1 LRSHSF
7 KLNVKTLVKL
17 IHLLLYIHHIYLLSY
32 FYSRHCPWRCKQV
45 SALVCHERTHTNE
58 RPYSCSVCRQE
69 FKYLGD
75 KNKHERRHES
85 LGGSGFK
92 RIVPG
97 RNIKPKVRVQ
107 DSSSSEQEQIS
118 IKDSVNS
125 QPDIQVTEEQY
136 GEQQAEQYEQK
147 FHEEQIV
154 KFEQEQV
161 VKFEEQEEYG
171 QVYEQVRISM
181 ISF

>member
-1 LRSHSF
+1 
-7 KLNVKTLVKL
+7 
-17 IHLLLYIHHIYLLSY
+17 
-32 FYSRHCPWRCKQV
+32 
-45 SALVCHERTHTNE
+45 
-58 RPYSCSVCRQE
+58 
-69 FKYLGD
+69 
-75 KNKHERRHES
+75 
-85 LGGSGFK
+85 
-92 RIVPG
+92 
-97 RNIKPKVRVQ
+97 
-107 DSSSSEQEQIS
+107 
-118 IKDSVNS
+118 VNS

>member
-1 LRSHSF
+1 ML
-7 KLNVKTLVKL
+7 LVTF
-17 IHLLLYIHHIYLLSY
+17 IILYSLYSLLSY
-32 FYSRHCPWRCKQV
+32 LFIILFLFKRHCPWRCKQV

-118 IKDSVNS
+118 MKDSVS
-125 QPDIQVTEEQY
+125 QPDTQISEEQY

-171 QVYEQVRISM
+171 QVYEQVRIS
-181 ISF
+181 ITSF

>member
-1 LRSHSF
+1 
-7 KLNVKTLVKL
+7 
-17 IHLLLYIHHIYLLSY
+17 
-32 FYSRHCPWRCKQV
+32 
-45 SALVCHERTHTNE
+45 
-58 RPYSCSVCRQE
+58 
-69 FKYLGD
+69 
-75 KNKHERRHES
+75 
-85 LGGSGFK
+85 
-92 RIVPG
+92 VPG